1 MPTAAAKYTSPPHKI
16 LAFLA
21 RSRDG
26 WKAKHHAVQDE
37 LRKLKHQLRAVEAS
51 RRQWR
56 DRARAAEAG
65 EIRPPQKKVTAAAN

>member
-1 MPTAAAKYTSPPHKI
+1 MPAADAKYTSPPHKI
-16 LAFLA
+16 LAFLE

-37 LRKLKHQLRAVEAS
+37 LRKLRHQLRAVEAS

-56 DRARAAEAG
+56 DRARAAEEAG
-65 EIRPPQKKVTAAAN
+65 ELRRPQKVTTAAN